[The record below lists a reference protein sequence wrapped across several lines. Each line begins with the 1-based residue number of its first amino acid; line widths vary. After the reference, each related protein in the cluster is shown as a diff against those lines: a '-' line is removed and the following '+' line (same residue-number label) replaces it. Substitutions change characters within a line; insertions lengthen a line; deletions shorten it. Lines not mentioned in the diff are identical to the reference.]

1 MKQKGDR
8 KEPNVNKVLKRH
20 YNQCGCSKAH
30 IKEKQYRYKYEY
42 KFKYQYRYEHK
53 RGNTNMMSGTK
64 EALPCSGMES
74 GGGKETMGM
83 ANGALLTSPRQKEPK
98 VNQRNPKADQ
108 KETMGTADHIMNIL
122 SVTKEALPCS
132 SMEYG
137 GGKETMGMADC
148 ALLTSP
154 RQKEPKVNQRG
165 PKADQ
170 KEPKVDKG
178 EPEVNLK
185 EQGNIPMKIV
195 GGSDMQVEVSER

>member
-1 MKQKGDR
+1 
-8 KEPNVNKVLKRH
+8 
-20 YNQCGCSKAH
+20 
-30 IKEKQYRYKYEY
+30 
-42 KFKYQYRYEHK
+42 
-53 RGNTNMMSGTK
+53 
-64 EALPCSGMES
+64 
-74 GGGKETMGM
+74 
-83 ANGALLTSPRQKEPK
+83 
-98 VNQRNPKADQ
+98 
-108 KETMGTADHIMNIL
+108 
-122 SVTKEALPCS
+122 
-132 SMEYG
+132 MEYG
-137 GGKETMGMADC
+137 GGKETMGMADG